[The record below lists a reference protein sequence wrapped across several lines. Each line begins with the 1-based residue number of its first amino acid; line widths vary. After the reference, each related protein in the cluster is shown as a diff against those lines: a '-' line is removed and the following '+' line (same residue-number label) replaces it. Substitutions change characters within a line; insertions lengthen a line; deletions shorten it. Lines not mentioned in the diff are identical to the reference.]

1 MSKKLLLLCGFA
13 VVLGLGAGQI
23 ASGQDAGQP
32 VASTVTASLETTEA
46 PPASTQAPSAVT
58 TAADDT
64 SAPMGS
70 NLTTER
76 LPASTQATEILPAS
90 EQESG
95 AITTATDDTS
105 VSIPPV
111 GATMGT
117 ASQPEIEAAPAGE
130 LSPYEEEDIG
140 IMEAA
145 KAAAGEPSA
154 KPGQSVAVAEIDA
167 TATNEMIKIG
177 VEKAPVEG
185 AAVAPAAANPDL
197 LSISLDNVSI
207 QEVVRLF
214 TRVSGANIV
223 AGTNLQGTV
232 TVSLKDVEW
241 EPALR
246 VILDSVGLTLVEKK
260 AGIYSI
266 ISLSDLAGE
275 PLSAD
280 TIFLKYTTATNVL
293 PVVKGMLISSNA
305 SVSIVASANA
315 LIIKETAQ
323 NINTIRQSINSID
336 KPRPQVFIEAKFV
349 ELNDQAIKDIGIA
362 WTTLGGDGRTPGG
375 WNLKAGSLE
384 WSREENRKWNDSRE
398 TRQEQYDH
406 RNQSDVYSEDYD
418 MDGKLVDGGQ
428 SIDDSIVRGFNV
440 DQTIV
445 DSFDKTVSDIRTA
458 VLSASEFNIMLS
470 ALKQNSGVSVVSNP
484 KVLVA
489 SGETAYILVGTQEP
503 QVKSEYNADQKMTT
517 YTLDRYIDVGIKVR
531 VTPVVN
537 TMTNISVRI
546 MPEISDVL
554 EYIKPGGDAQFPRLS
569 TRQVVTDFNLESG
582 KTVAIGGL
590 TKTTDKDQEKK
601 IPILGDIPLIGKY
614 LFRHT
619 FTRKEQD
626 EIIIFV
632 TVAQAKAESLTETRG
647 IPKGGRLIYQY
658 LNKNADQVI
667 VDPDDPGAPVA
678 R

>member
-185 AAVAPAAANPDL
+185 AAVAPAAANPAL
-197 LSISLDNVSI
+197 LSISRDNVSI
-207 QEVVRLF
+207 QEVVRIF

-275 PLSAD
+275 PLSAA
-280 TIFLKYTTATNVL
+280 TIF
-293 PVVKGMLISSNA
+293 
-305 SVSIVASANA
+305 
-315 LIIKETAQ
+315 
-323 NINTIRQSINSID
+323 
-336 KPRPQVFIEAKFV
+336 
-349 ELNDQAIKDIGIA
+349 
-362 WTTLGGDGRTPGG
+362 
-375 WNLKAGSLE
+375 
-384 WSREENRKWNDSRE
+384 
-398 TRQEQYDH
+398 
-406 RNQSDVYSEDYD
+406 
-418 MDGKLVDGGQ
+418 
-428 SIDDSIVRGFNV
+428 
-440 DQTIV
+440 
-445 DSFDKTVSDIRTA
+445 
-458 VLSASEFNIMLS
+458 
-470 ALKQNSGVSVVSNP
+470 
-484 KVLVA
+484 
-489 SGETAYILVGTQEP
+489 
-503 QVKSEYNADQKMTT
+503 
-517 YTLDRYIDVGIKVR
+517 
-531 VTPVVN
+531 
-537 TMTNISVRI
+537 
-546 MPEISDVL
+546 
-554 EYIKPGGDAQFPRLS
+554 
-569 TRQVVTDFNLESG
+569 
-582 KTVAIGGL
+582 
-590 TKTTDKDQEKK
+590 
-601 IPILGDIPLIGKY
+601 
-614 LFRHT
+614 
-619 FTRKEQD
+619 
-626 EIIIFV
+626 
-632 TVAQAKAESLTETRG
+632 
-647 IPKGGRLIYQY
+647 
-658 LNKNADQVI
+658 
-667 VDPDDPGAPVA
+667 
-678 R
+678 